1 MTGPNLNGKYS
12 ICRVELQE
20 DSECVNYITVRWGF
34 DSEEQAL
41 TALDR
46 VADEEAIPFAELA
59 VWACPGFVDGRSVG
73 NLGPTMQLHS
83 HSPLTEKHSLV
94 RPPAEPF
101 FRPDPHSGAAAARSA
116 GQGSPQAT
124 AEGGAKRP

>member
-101 FRPDPHSGAAAARSA
+101 FRRRRREASLTGASTAAGCGGSGSSA
-116 GQGSPQAT
+116 G
-124 AEGGAKRP
+124 